1 MGDLLDAINTA
12 KKNYDSKPSS
22 KARKWLS
29 ILSSKVTYYGS
40 IMDVLVQ
47 QHPEYVS
54 LAWGAMKFLFVVS
67 VISHIIYLEEVIRS
81 CY

>member
-1 MGDLLDAINTA
+1 MGDVLDAINAA
-12 KKNYDSKPSS
+12 KKNYNSKPSS

-47 QHPEYVS
+47 QYPEYVS

-67 VISHIIYLEEVIRS
+67 MISHPVHLEDMIQT